1 MIYYL
6 KYLVKSKWYF
16 FKPRNKP
23 VLIYDVFPKIEYLIN
38 EKEIAFFDKRN
49 SVNFF
54 VLIKTFLKTGL
65 YNLKNNYIKNYF
77 EIVSPKIVMTAV
89 DNNYSFFKLKYIYKK
104 AKYLCIQGSLRDKY
118 FLNKCKE
125 YYKKNKEKLK
135 ADYFFVYGK
144 NDFNELKKYINAK
157 FIIHGSFRNNL
168 FTKKIKKKKIKEI
181 IFISQAA
188 NKFFF
193 NQEKNLVLK
202 LIEVSRILNLK
213 FIYLLKNDKQN
224 KFLKYI
230 LDHFKKIYE
239 KENFEYFIRERKK
252 YSGNLIA
259 KKRED
264 VYNFLYRDAIFISL
278 SSTFAFE
285 ALCRKHKVLFF
296 PVNNFPIENY
306 INFKKY
312 KKEGI
317 FWTKKKALN
326 SIKKKVTSI
335 INLNHLSWSRLIN
348 NYILDIINFQP
359 YNKSLTSVLKKQKIN
374 ILKNI

>member
-1 MIYYL
+1 ME
-6 KYLVKSKWYF
+6 F
-16 FKPRNKP
+16 
-23 VLIYDVFPKIEYLIN
+23 
-38 EKEIAFFDKRN
+38 
-49 SVNFF
+49 
-54 VLIKTFLKTGL
+54 
-65 YNLKNNYIKNYF
+65 
-77 EIVSPKIVMTAV
+77 
-89 DNNYSFFKLKYIYKK
+89 
-104 AKYLCIQGSLRDKY
+104 
-118 FLNKCKE
+118 
-125 YYKKNKEKLK
+125 
-135 ADYFFVYGK
+135 
-144 NDFNELKKYINAK
+144 
-157 FIIHGSFRNNL
+157 
-168 FTKKIKKKKIKEI
+168 
-181 IFISQAA
+181 
-188 NKFFF
+188 
-193 NQEKNLVLK
+193 
-202 LIEVSRILNLK
+202 
-213 FIYLLKNDKQN
+213 
-224 KFLKYI
+224 
-230 LDHFKKIYE
+230 E

-317 FWTKKKALN
+317 FWTKKKSLN